1 MAKNSF
7 NDKNTFKNLKGGS
20 SNSKLDFLK
29 GGMDFLDKELEDS
42 NETENISQEELDD
55 PELAIEIDQ
64 ESIEEELLTVEEE
77 EVSQKLDE
85 TKSGKVTVITRKV
98 SVKKPPVA
106 DKIVDK
112 DVKDLVKKLVKD
124 VNIED
129 VRSINNVSKKQ
140 KDQML
145 SGNMSFLGRSN
156 ASIEEKKEFLSK
168 LDEITSSED
177 ITNANASFVMKWLK
191 NRK

>member
-29 GGMDFLDKELEDS
+29 GGMDFLDRELEDN

-55 PELAIEIDQ
+55 PDLAIEIDQ
-64 ESIEEELLTVEEE
+64 ESTEDEMLTVEE
-77 EVSQKLDE
+77 EVSQKIE
-85 TKSGKVTVITRKV
+85 EPKNGKVTVVTRKV

-145 SGNMSFLGRSN
+145 SGNMSFLGRNN
-156 ASIEEKKEFLSK
+156 ASMEEKKEFLSK